1 VPLIDKSEFVG
12 LDGVAHL
19 CTGGE
24 APWLRSHTAACE
36 RFGALKSAG
45 MAGREEMFAIGERAR
60 GRAARLLG
68 VEPGE
73 VAFLAHSS
81 EGLNQAV
88 RSVEWRAG
96 DNVVFADVEYPSL
109 IYPAA
114 LLRERGVEP
123 RVVRARGHYVGLDDL
138 AAQVDGRTRLLLVS
152 QVSYLTGQR
161 LDLAR
166 CAELARG
173 VGARLAVDAT
183 HAAGVVPV
191 PGGLCDFVVSSCYKW
206 LLATHGVG
214 LFAYSA
220 RRVGELRPATVGW
233 HSVGHRGGLHDPLAM
248 RWRPDASRL
257 EAGNPSLLGLAVL
270 DNALARLER
279 LAPAEVERHAQDLGA
294 ELIEGLR
301 RRGRPVMTPEPPAE
315 RGGNVCFLADDAG
328 GLTARLAAEGV
339 LVWGG
344 EGRIR
349 VSPHVHDDRDDVARF
364 FEALDRVG
372 ARPQPSESFIP
383 S

>member
-1 VPLIDKSEFVG
+1 MPLIDRREFVG
-12 LDGVAHL
+12 LEDVAHL

-45 MAGREEMFAIGERAR
+45 MAGREEMFRIAERAR
-60 GRAARLLG
+60 ARAARILG
-68 VEPGE
+68 AAPGE
-73 VAFLAHSS
+73 VAFLAHAS

-88 RSVEWRAG
+88 RSVDWRAG
-96 DNVVFADVEYPSL
+96 DNVVFADLEYPSL
-109 IYPAA
+109 VYPAGM
-114 LLRERGVEP
+114 LRERGVEP
-123 RVVRARGHYVGLDDL
+123 RVVRTRAHYLSLDDL
-138 AAQVDGRTRLLLVS
+138 AALVDRRTRLVLVS

-161 LDLAR
+161 LDVAR
-166 CAELARG
+166 CAEIARG

-191 PGGLCDFVVSSCYKW
+191 PGELCDFVVSACYKW

-220 RRVGELRPATVGW
+220 RRVGELVPATVGW
-233 HSVGHRGGLHDPLAM
+233 HSVSHRGGASDPLAM
-248 RWRPDASRL
+248 PWRGDASRL

-270 DNALARLER
+270 DSALARLEA
-279 LAPAEVERHAQDLGA
+279 LPPETVERHAVGLGGR
-294 ELIEGLR
+294 LIDGLR
-301 RRGRPVMTPEPPAE
+301 SRGFTVLTPEAPTE
-315 RGGNVCFLADDAG
+315 RAGNVCFLADDAV
-328 GLTARLAAEGV
+328 GLARRLAALRV

-349 VSPHVHDDRDDVARF
+349 VSPHVHCDAADIDRF
-364 FEALDRVG
+364 FDALDHVG
-372 ARPQPSESFIP
+372 AARRSQIAAR
-383 S
+383 